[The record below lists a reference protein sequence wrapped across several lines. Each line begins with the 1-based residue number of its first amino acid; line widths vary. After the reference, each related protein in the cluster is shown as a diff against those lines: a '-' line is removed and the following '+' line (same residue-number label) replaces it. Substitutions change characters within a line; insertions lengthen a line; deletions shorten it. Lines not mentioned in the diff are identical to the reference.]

1 MSLTFH
7 CVRYSQGYS
16 RAPHLSLCP
25 VISFTLGQLPVC
37 LMTLTLLLKCLPVMA
52 QTVTGSGFGLMF
64 PQTEP

>member
-1 MSLTFH
+1 MSLTSH

-37 LMTLTLLLKCLPVMA
+37 LMTLALLLKCLPVMA
-52 QTVTGSGFGLMF
+52 QTVTGSGFCLMF